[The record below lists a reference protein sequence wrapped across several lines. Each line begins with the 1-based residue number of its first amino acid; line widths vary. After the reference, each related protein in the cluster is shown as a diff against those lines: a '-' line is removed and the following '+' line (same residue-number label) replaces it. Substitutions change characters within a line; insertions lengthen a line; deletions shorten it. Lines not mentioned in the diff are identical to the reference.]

1 MPQKFKLPVYLMLI
15 LLLAISIVAAV
26 VEATSTSFTVRGGEE
41 VVKSIR
47 LAVEDHVLIK
57 FTVVGQT
64 GSTLAFYV
72 VYPDGSV
79 QNFGSVGS
87 FSHEFA
93 CDFEGSCELHFSNV
107 DSVEDKLVT
116 LDYEV
121 QHYIFGVPQMLFLT
135 IIIVLVCLAAVAS
148 FVLMGKPR

>member
-1 MPQKFKLPVYLMLI
+1 MLI
-15 LLLAISIVAAV
+15 LLLAISIAAAV
-26 VEATSTSFTVRGGEE
+26 VEATSTSFTVHGGEE

-57 FTVVGQT
+57 FTVVGKT
-64 GSTLAFYV
+64 SSTLAFYV
-72 VYPDGSV
+72 VYSDGSV

-87 FSHEFA
+87 FSHEFV

-121 QHYIFGVPQMLFLT
+121 QHYIFGVQQMLFLT

>member
-1 MPQKFKLPVYLMLI
+1 MPQKFKLPAYSALI
-15 LLLAISIVAAV
+15 LLLAISVANV

-41 VVKSIR
+41 VIKHIR

-64 GSTLAFYV
+64 SSTIAFYIT
-72 VYPDGSV
+72 YPDGNV
-79 QNFGSVGS
+79 QNFGNVGS
-87 FSHEFA
+87 FSHEFV
-93 CDFEGSCELHFSNV
+93 CDFEGVCELHFSNA
-107 DSVEDKLVT
+107 DSAEDKLVT

-121 QHYIFGVPQMLFLT
+121 QHYIFGVPQMLFLA
-135 IIIVLVCLAAVAS
+135 IIIVLVCLAAVAT